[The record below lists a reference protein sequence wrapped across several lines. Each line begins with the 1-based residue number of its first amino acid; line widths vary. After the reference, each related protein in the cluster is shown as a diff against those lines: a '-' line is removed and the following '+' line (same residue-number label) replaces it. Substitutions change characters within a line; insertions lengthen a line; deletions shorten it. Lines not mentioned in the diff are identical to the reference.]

1 MGSNGTGKR
10 NTDAPSV
17 SAIPFHVLYLV
28 AMSVLWGTSSG
39 CGILSL
45 LPYNYTCR
53 LPYHGAPPHM
63 LPLLAYSQQP
73 PQPVAQPHFPVAPTL
88 VAPTSARPP
97 VRVEELKVEPAP
109 LVIDKLLSLREELD
123 VLKQTNVELK
133 GKLGSLETEMKLR
146 SELNVQATRLMGDV
160 HKDVAMVHG
169 KLGDWRSD
177 LARLQGHVRSQRE
190 HHEQTLSLLEDQ
202 LNEMLSLYEDTKLET
217 ENCD

>member
-1 MGSNGTGKR
+1 MGSNGTGR
-10 NTDAPSV
+10 CNTDAPSV

-28 AMSVLWGTSSG
+28 AMSVLWVTSSG

-45 LPYNYTCR
+45 LPHNYTCR
-53 LPYHGAPPHM
+53 SPYYGAPPQM
-63 LPLLAYSQQP
+63 LPLLTYGQQP
-73 PQPVAQPHFPVAPTL
+73 QQLVAQPQFPVAT
-88 VAPTSARPP
+88 TSARPP
-97 VRVEELKVEPAP
+97 VRVDELKVGPAP
-109 LVIDKLLSLREELD
+109 MVIDKLLSLREELD

-146 SELNVQATRLMGDV
+146 SELNVEATRLMGDV

-177 LARLQGHVRSQRE
+177 LSRLQGHVRNQRE

-202 LNEMLSLYEDTKLET
+202 LNEMLSLYEDTKAET
-217 ENCD
+217 ENCE